1 MVDLLKELEENAKL
15 YKEFK
20 DIRIALNGCTEYMD
34 VTIIIN
40 NAIDRITKKLTLL
53 NLELKNYE
61 EDMAKEARECLLE
74 SDLQE
79 RGHNGPSTTG

>member
-1 MVDLLKELEENAKL
+1 MVDLLNELEENAKL

-20 DIRIALNGCTEYMD
+20 DICIALNGCTEYMD

-61 EDMAKEARECLLE
+61 DSIKL
-74 SDLQE
+74 DLQE
-79 RGHNGPSTTG
+79 GA